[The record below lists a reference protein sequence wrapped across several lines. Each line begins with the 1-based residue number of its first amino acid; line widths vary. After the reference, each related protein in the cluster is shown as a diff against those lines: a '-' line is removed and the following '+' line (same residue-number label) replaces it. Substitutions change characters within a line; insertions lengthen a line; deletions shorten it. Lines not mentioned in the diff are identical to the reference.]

1 MDGQRIGDSDV
12 GIMTGLLFG
21 RLGDRGKLV
30 SRRCGFLGRMTR
42 RILRPNQRSDLGEL
56 LLLPRDRQIHAQ

>member
-1 MDGQRIGDSDV
+1 MDWQKFGISEV

-21 RLGDRGKLV
+21 RLGHRGKLV
-30 SRRCGFLGRMTR
+30 SKRCGFLGRMTR
-42 RILRPNQRSDLGEL
+42 MILRPNQRIDLGEL